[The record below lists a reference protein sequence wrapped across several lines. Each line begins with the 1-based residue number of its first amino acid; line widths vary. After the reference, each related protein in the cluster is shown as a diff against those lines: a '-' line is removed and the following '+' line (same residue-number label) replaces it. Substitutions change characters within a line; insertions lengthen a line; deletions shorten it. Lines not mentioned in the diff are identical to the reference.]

1 MSKREIV
8 VPKRNGVARASRCLR
23 SSLLLALVVLVA
35 SAVGAESPPSSPAA
49 QQPYAGPVGYEIWIA
64 SLTANVVTVIDIADL
79 SVVDTI
85 HLPWSPYTV
94 AVGYDAN
101 NDRDLVFVTLIDTAQ
116 IVVIDADNCTP
127 GVAALEVDV
136 ATQEIVRPL
145 PITNTWGMEF
155 SADGRTAFYQ
165 SPWSSCTDAGSNEVR
180 IVDLMKGEFVGV
192 ALPKPESLRWGRGGA
207 KDLTRIPQTD
217 SFVAIW
223 DLAPFIVDANLE
235 VVGFPD
241 DPTLALASE
250 YGSVLWEVEVRDAS
264 RAYVYGNVINGDEEV
279 FGLLDISNPTM
290 PFYPDLASRL
300 GPPGFNPGAPT
311 ADGFEIVGNY
321 AYFAPWD
328 NFRSNT
334 FGAELQAWDL
344 DVDPPV
350 KAASL
355 QMPDETW
362 WLNYF
367 AVREVPAPEQIANI
381 EENAAATLDAAGVPE
396 NKEGVTKALEDA
408 ADRVDDGDT
417 AKAIT
422 ALEKAV
428 KSLSQLVKKG
438 YLSAAEAQPLIDAIN
453 AMIQELSGG
462 G

>member
-1 MSKREIV
+1 V
-8 VPKRNGVARASRCLR
+8 
-23 SSLLLALVVLVA
+23 LAA

-64 SLTANVVTVIDIADL
+64 SLTANVVTVVDIADL

-85 HLPWSPYTV
+85 HLAWSPYTV
-94 AVGYDAN
+94 AIGYDAN

-116 IVVIDADNCTP
+116 IVVIDAETRQIEGFIDLPNANDPLLVASPDGSTIYVNNCTP

-180 IVDLMKGEFVGV
+180 IVNLMKGEFVGV

-264 RAYVYGNVINGDEEV
+264 RAYVYGNVINSDEEV

-290 PFYPDLASRL
+290 PFYPDLASRR

-321 AYFAPWD
+321 AYFAHWD

-367 AVREVPAPEQIANI
+367 AVRQVPAPEQIANI

-453 AMIQELSGG
+453 TMIQELSGG